1 MGTFI
6 HGPMVY
12 LFVFLFAWLFGCLLA
27 GRIVLSN
34 GLDHWIFLIFHRT
47 SIAHA
52 GSLHFCRIHGGAD
65 FAFWCTG
72 KKSLGYERIRKTAA
86 APWRILALSR
96 LQPFCAKH

>member
-12 LFVFLFAWLFGCLLA
+12 LFVFLFAVLFACLLA

-52 GSLHFCRIHGGAD
+52 GGLHFLPHSWRCR
-65 FAFWCTG
+65 F
-72 KKSLGYERIRKTAA
+72 
-86 APWRILALSR
+86 RILVHR
-96 LQPFCAKH
+96 